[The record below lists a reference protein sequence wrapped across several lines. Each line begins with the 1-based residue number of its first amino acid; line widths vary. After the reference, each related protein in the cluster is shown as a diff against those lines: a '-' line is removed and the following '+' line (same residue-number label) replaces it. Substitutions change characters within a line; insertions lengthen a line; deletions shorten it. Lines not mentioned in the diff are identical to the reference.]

1 MPILIKSHYDQTGL
15 AVISLCISLIQEQVG
30 RSAAIALGI
39 KGEVIEMDE
48 VEIVG
53 RIPNFLES
61 DQTGQEEDVAERVT
75 VPVATGVVEPT
86 IPGEA
91 KVDDDEENEDE
102 VNGLFKVHQIPDS
115 VQVVIDNMESADKS
129 KLRREIGI
137 KSPKNNSSAKKLL
150 Q

>member
-1 MPILIKSHYDQTGL
+1 MMPILIKSHYDQTGL

-48 VEIVG
+48 VEIVP

-75 VPVATGVVEPT
+75 VPVATGLVEPT

-91 KVDDDEENEDE
+91 KVDDDEENENEEESDE
-102 VNGLFKVHQIPDS
+102 DEEDS
-115 VQVVIDNMESADKS
+115 EEEEDSESDEDENESDENA
-129 KLRREIGI
+129 E
-137 KSPKNNSSAKKLL
+137 
-150 Q
+150 

>member
-1 MPILIKSHYDQTGL
+1 MMPILIKSHYDQTGL

-48 VEIVG
+48 VEIVP

-91 KVDDDEENEDE
+91 KVDDDDENENAEEEEYDEDEEDSEEEEDSDANEENDNEESESDEDE
-102 VNGLFKVHQIPDS
+102 N
-115 VQVVIDNMESADKS
+115 ESDENA
-129 KLRREIGI
+129 E
-137 KSPKNNSSAKKLL
+137 
-150 Q
+150 

>member
-1 MPILIKSHYDQTGL
+1 
-15 AVISLCISLIQEQVG
+15 
-30 RSAAIALGI
+30 
-39 KGEVIEMDE
+39 MDE

-91 KVDDDEENEDE
+91 KVDDDEENENEDE
-102 VNGLFKVHQIPDS
+102 EDEESDEDEEDS
-115 VQVVIDNMESADKS
+115 EEEEDSDANEENDNEESESDEDENESDENA
-129 KLRREIGI
+129 E
-137 KSPKNNSSAKKLL
+137 
-150 Q
+150 

>member
-1 MPILIKSHYDQTGL
+1 MMPILIKSHYDQTGL

-91 KVDDDEENEDE
+91 KVDDDEENENEDE
-102 VNGLFKVHQIPDS
+102 EESDEDEEDS
-115 VQVVIDNMESADKS
+115 EEEEDSDANEENDNEESESDEDENESDENA
-129 KLRREIGI
+129 E
-137 KSPKNNSSAKKLL
+137 
-150 Q
+150 

>member
-1 MPILIKSHYDQTGL
+1 MMPILIKSHYDQTGL

-48 VEIVG
+48 VEIVP

-91 KVDDDEENEDE
+91 KVDDDEENENEDE
-102 VNGLFKVHQIPDS
+102 EESDEDEEDS
-115 VQVVIDNMESADKS
+115 EEEEDSDANEENDNEESESDEDENESDKNA
-129 KLRREIGI
+129 E
-137 KSPKNNSSAKKLL
+137 
-150 Q
+150 